1 MLLQIPD
8 LALFV
13 EALAELERQGALAG
27 VPQKTERLQ
36 LGSLGKH
43 ALMIVRTR
51 ALRQFIPSAPDQ
63 GRIKKPAG
71 GGFWSLRNADGAD
84 YTFLV
89 M

>member
-1 MLLQIPD
+1 
-8 LALFV
+8 
-13 EALAELERQGALAG
+13 
-27 VPQKTERLQ
+27 
-36 LGSLGKH
+36 
-43 ALMIVRTR
+43 MIVRTR